1 MSATT
6 NIYLVRHGET
16 AWNVEHRMQ
25 GHQDSSLTE
34 LGVQQALWLG
44 ERLRKELP
52 HVIYTSSSNR
62 AYRTAELIKQEN
74 DIAINTSDELKEIN
88 LGLWEG
94 KTQAFI
100 KENYSDQF
108 ENFWNDPES
117 YIPYGGETFKQVE
130 HRAISKLSEIL
141 SLHQGKRV
149 LIVTH
154 TVVVKLLMADFEN
167 RLLKDLWK
175 PPFIHPVS
183 LCHIHLANDLPSILL
198 HGDTSHYKISLN

>member
-6 NIYLVRHGET
+6 DLYLVRHGET

-25 GHQDSSLTE
+25 GYQDSELTE
-34 LGVQQALWLG
+34 LGVQQAIWLG
-44 ERLRKELP
+44 ERLSKELP
-52 HVIYTSSSNR
+52 HVIYASSSNR

-74 DIAINTSDELKEIN
+74 NIVIHSSDELKEIN

-94 KTQAFI
+94 KTQAFV

-117 YIPYGGETFKQVE
+117 YIPYGGETFKQVQR
-130 HRAISKLSEIL
+130 RAINKLSEIL
-141 SLHQGKRV
+141 NLHQGKRIM
-149 LIVTH
+149 IVTH
-154 TVVVKLLMADFEN
+154 SVVVKLLMAHFEN

-175 PPFIHPVS
+175 SPYIHPVS
-183 LCHIHLANDLPSILL
+183 LCQIKIANDQPSIVL
-198 HGDTSHYKISLN
+198 HGDTGHYKN